1 MFFKPQQVSYT
12 IFQQVLQFKGFPFPI
27 FFDTLFDLLRQFYYG
42 KQPIARPPE
51 AFPGPNPKSTFST
64 RLTSKPGKKDTL
76 TYTYNHRLLYVIFHF
91 TLQ

>member
-42 KQPIARPPE
+42 R
-51 AFPGPNPKSTFST
+51 
-64 RLTSKPGKKDTL
+64 RLVTSAIDD
-76 TYTYNHRLLYVIFHF
+76 
-91 TLQ
+91 